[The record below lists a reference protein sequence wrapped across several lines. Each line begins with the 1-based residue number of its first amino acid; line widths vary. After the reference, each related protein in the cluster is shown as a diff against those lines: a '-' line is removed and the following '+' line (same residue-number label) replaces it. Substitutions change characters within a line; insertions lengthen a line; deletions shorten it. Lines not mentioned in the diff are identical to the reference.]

1 MVARAGRV
9 GLTGRL
15 VWLGTRFAVFV
26 IWPKTGRF
34 WIVGF
39 KANVGLIAGIVFW
52 VFDEARNIKI
62 VSSLVK
68 ILQGV
73 TVVRYSYNGSRFKTS
88 HLTFKPY
95 MLI

>member
-9 GLTGRL
+9 GLTGTF

-52 VFDEARNIKI
+52 VFDEAWNIKI
-62 VSSLVK
+62 VHSLIKK
-68 ILQGV
+68 I
-73 TVVRYSYNGSRFKTS
+73 YYNFSRFQKLR
-88 HLTFKPY
+88 LTFKPY
-95 MLI
+95 MLLRFI